1 MDRLTIGVVAG
12 VLALV
17 VAGLVTAAILGG
29 REPRPDLNTPSGVVL
44 AYALAAQRG
53 DGAAAW
59 DLLASSVQARNNR
72 DQFLARFRSRG
83 NEREYLTTEQEV
95 IDAGGASVVLVRTS
109 AASDGIFG
117 STAYSSRS
125 TVRVTRE
132 ASGWRIT
139 VPPDPY
145 LLRTT
150 EP

>member
-1 MDRLTIGVVAG
+1 MPLLIKDGEI
-12 VLALV
+12 
-17 VAGLVTAAILGG
+17 VTADA
-29 REPRPDLNTPSGVVL
+29 RYRADLFCEGETITRIG
-44 AYALAAQRG
+44 
-53 DGAAAW
+53 
-59 DLLASSVQARNNR
+59 NN
-72 DQFLARFRSRG
+72 
-83 NEREYLTTEQEV
+83 LTAPPGTEV
-95 IDAGGASVVLVRTS
+95 IDASGASVVLVRTS